1 MIKID
6 AVSFSWAGDKYL
18 GRSYKEMDC
27 QAFVEQCM
35 ADCGLKMDLGGS
47 NSWFREV
54 MKNGWTGTPEDCVRE
69 IGSIPKGALLFI
81 LEDVGPKTPEKF
93 RHDGIGDVTHIGI
106 KTGRGDGAIHS
117 SSSKG
122 CVATSVFK
130 DKTIRNGGWNR
141 VGLYNRFTYGKT
153 VDWILNHIGIGKD
166 PSQNGGGEE
175 IPMEVVVWSENGGNV
190 KMRQSTDPKSMAYA
204 LWDDIPTGTTVEVI
218 SSGDKWSRIQANGKT
233 GWMMSEFLRT
243 DLIPTGDN
251 NQDLSPPGDVILVN
265 RARLEKLYDELGD
278 ILGLRG

>member
-1 MIKID
+1 MKID
-6 AVSFSWAGDKYL
+6 AVNFSWAGDKYL
-18 GRSYKEMDC
+18 GKSYKEMDC

-35 ADCGLKMDLGGS
+35 ADCGLRMDLGGS
-47 NSWFREV
+47 NSWYREV

-81 LEDVGPKTPEKF
+81 LGDVGPKTPEKF

-130 DKTIRNGGWNR
+130 DKTVRNGGWNR

-153 VDWILNHIGIGKD
+153 VDWMIDHIGIGKD
-166 PSQNGGGEE
+166 PSQNGSEE
-175 IPMEVVVWSENGGNV
+175 AIPVEAVVWSENGGDV
-190 KMRQSTDPKSMAYA
+190 KLRQSTDPKSMAYA
-204 LWDDIPTGTTVEVI
+204 LWDEIPAGTTVEVI
-218 SSGDKWSRIQANGKT
+218 ESGDKWSRIQTAGKT
-233 GWMMSEFLRT
+233 GWMMSKFLRH
-243 DLIPTGDN
+243 DLIPAGDN
-251 NQDLSPPGDVILVN
+251 NQDPSPPGDVILVD

>member
-1 MIKID
+1 MKID
-6 AVSFSWAGDKYL
+6 AVNFSWAGDKYL
-18 GRSYKEMDC
+18 GKSYKEMDC
-27 QAFVEQCM
+27 QAFVERCM
-35 ADCGLKMDLGGS
+35 ADCGLRMDLGGS
-47 NSWFREV
+47 NSWYREV

-153 VDWILNHIGIGKD
+153 VDWILDHIGIGKD
-166 PSQNGGGEE
+166 PSQNGSGEE
-175 IPMEVVVWSENGGNV
+175 IPMEAVVWSENGGNV

-204 LWDDIPTGTTVEVI
+204 LWDDIPAGTTVEVI
-218 SSGDKWSRIQANGKT
+218 SSGDKWSRIQTNGKT

>member
-1 MIKID
+1 MKID
-6 AVSFSWAGDKYL
+6 AVNFSWAGDKYL
-18 GRSYKEMDC
+18 GKSYKEMDC
-27 QAFVEQCM
+27 QAFVERCM
-35 ADCGLKMDLGGS
+35 ADCGLRMDLGGS
-47 NSWFREV
+47 NSWYREV

-153 VDWILNHIGIGKD
+153 VDWILDHIGIGKD
-166 PSQNGGGEE
+166 PSQNGSEE
-175 IPMEVVVWSENGGNV
+175 AIPVEAVVWSENGGDV
-190 KMRQSTDPKSMAYA
+190 KLRQSTDPKSMAYA
-204 LWDDIPTGTTVEVI
+204 LWDEIPAGTTVEVI
-218 SSGDKWSRIQANGKT
+218 ESGDKWSRIQTAGKT
-233 GWMMSEFLRT
+233 GWMMSKFLRA
-243 DLIPTGDN
+243 DLIPAGDN
-251 NQDLSPPGDVILVN
+251 NQDPSPPGDVILVD
-265 RARLEKLYDELGD
+265 RARLESLYDELGD